1 MKLTDLAIIATVF
14 FICLLVVIHVKGD
27 LLHNQTV
34 NNVMYNKVMDNITEE
49 ALAIGYSGVD
59 REGYPVVSLDKIGSY
74 VRITTN
80 MYGGDDV
87 CILCFVDRDGFLLCE
102 SNTGY
107 IWSDK
112 IYFSKYKETNHEE
125 KVIELTNKVKETYG
139 IDMSL
144 PYNSGEKWGNSV
156 DDYSLLII
164 SYERAMGVFCF
175 SGAKIHKR

>member
-87 CILCFVDRDGFLLCE
+87 CILCY
-102 SNTGY
+102 S
-107 IWSDK
+107 WSDK